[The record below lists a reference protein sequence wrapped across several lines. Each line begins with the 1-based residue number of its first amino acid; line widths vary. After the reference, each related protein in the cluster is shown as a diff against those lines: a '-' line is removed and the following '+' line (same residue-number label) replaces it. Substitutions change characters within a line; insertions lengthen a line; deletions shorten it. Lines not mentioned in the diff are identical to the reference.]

1 MSKASSLNAF
11 AVPFYPHPSKT
22 SIYEFLEMSSDE
34 RSVEKALL
42 EKRGLRQVHIPL
54 LHYYGGG
61 ITTVIFSDAI
71 CDEMK
76 ESFDKEMDQFFKK

>member
-1 MSKASSLNAF
+1 MVKRVVF

-22 SIYEFLEMSSDE
+22 GIYEYVNLSSEE
-34 RSVEKALL
+34 RRVEQALL
-42 EKRGLRQVHIPL
+42 EKRGLHQVHVPL

-71 CDEMK
+71 CREMK
-76 ESFDKEMDQFFKK
+76 ESFDKEMENFFKK